1 MSIADAAV
9 RRQAFEYTP
18 MHFHHDHSAES
29 IRERLEAGPQAS
41 YLRDWIYGGID
52 GAITTFAIVSG
63 VIGANLSTS
72 IILVLGAAN
81 IVADGFSMAASNYT
95 GTKTE
100 LEEYDRLRVHEE
112 SQIVQDPE
120 GETEEIR
127 EIYRA
132 KGFAG
137 ADLERAVEI
146 ITSDEKRWVS
156 TMLTEEY
163 GLPLSERSPLRAA
176 GGTFIAFLLCGLVPL
191 LPFGLVPA
199 VLDRGDAFLWSVLL
213 TGVTFFAIGS
223 SKSRWSV
230 VSWWRSGSE
239 TLLIGLAAAGIAY
252 FIGYWL
258 RSLV

>member
-1 MSIADAAV
+1 M
-9 RRQAFEYTP
+9 Y
-18 MHFHHDHSAES
+18 FHHEHTTEA

-52 GAITTFAIVSG
+52 GAVTTFAIVSG

-95 GTKTE
+95 GTKSE
-100 LEEYDRLRVHEE
+100 LEEYDRLRAHEE
-112 SQIVQDPE
+112 YQMVHDPV

-132 KGFAG
+132 KGFEG
-137 ADLERAVEI
+137 DDLERAVDI
-146 ITSDEKRWVS
+146 ITSDKECWVT

-163 GLPLSERSPLRAA
+163 GLPLSERSPLTAA
-176 GGTFIAFLLCGLVPL
+176 GGTFVAFLMCGLVPL

-199 VLDRGDAFLWSVLL
+199 LLEQAEAFLWSAFL
-213 TGVTFFAIGS
+213 TGIIFFIIGS
-223 SKSRWSV
+223 VKSRWSV
-230 VSWWRSGSE
+230 VSWWRSGLE
-239 TLLIGLAAAGIAY
+239 TLVIGLVAAGMAY
-252 FIGYWL
+252 VIGYWL
-258 RSLV
+258 RGLV